1 MKKKIVLFIGCIF
14 FTGIVL
20 NAQVRVAMPINPSS
34 PLDTYPTH
42 IDTLGHGGFM
52 AVRTKAIRDNIT
64 IQRRKE
70 GMLVYVL
77 ETDSL
82 YQLRGPVTG
91 NNWVQFK
98 LMASAVNTIN
108 TGTSGNDV
116 NSSISPDGNTL
127 TLNIPDASPTARGV
141 VTTATQTF
149 GGNKI
154 FNDGVS
160 VDGVGS
166 YNYKGRLKLG
176 INSTMSAPGL
186 GYLPDEPLEGT
197 ASRRASKYL
206 VVNEQGEIT
215 LAPYVNRYVT
225 IQKRMNISQMWQIT
239 YPRVSLDKPIDI
251 SPNEEQLLFV
261 NFTSELQSQYGL
273 GFWGTNLSITVTNST
288 LNQLN
293 GAEGYLIGDNN
304 SFNVNSIIQPQIEVI
319 PYAVSEYIENS
330 FPVFYLR
337 FVNKSPYTLRV
348 SSNLEIVV
356 SVTFDLLDPYLDS
369 YYVGGGGGGG

>member
-1 MKKKIVLFIGCIF
+1 
-14 FTGIVL
+14 
-20 NAQVRVAMPINPSS
+20 MPINPSS
-34 PLDTYPTH
+34 PADTYPTH

-116 NSSISPDGNTL
+116 NSAISPDGNTL

-176 INSTMSAPGL
+176 INSTMSSPGL
-186 GYLPDEPLEGT
+186 GYLPDEPEGPT
-197 ASRRASKYL
+197 TRRTSKHL
-206 VVNEQGEIT
+206 VVNEHGEVT

-225 IQKRMNISQMWQIT
+225 IQKKMNISQLWSS
-239 YPRVSLDKPIDI
+239 PPVGLEKRIDI
-251 SPNEEQLLFV
+251 LPQSNKYLFV
-261 NFTSELQSQYGL
+261 NFMSELESQYGL
-273 GFWGTNLSITVTNST
+273 QFWGTNITINVTNAST
-288 LNQLN
+288 NDLLAD
-293 GAEGYLIGDNN
+293 AEGLLVESGYV
-304 SFNVNSIIQPQIEVI
+304 NVNKGILQPGIIAQPWFNQTFVE
-319 PYAVSEYIENS
+319 SG
-330 FPVFYLR
+330 FPVFFLN
-337 FVNKSPYTLRV
+337 FFNTSPYTLRI
-348 SSNLEIVV
+348 SSNLEIIV
-356 SVTFDLLDPYLDS
+356 SVTFDLLDPELDGIGS
-369 YYVGGGGGGG
+369 GGGGGG

>member
-1 MKKKIVLFIGCIF
+1 
-14 FTGIVL
+14 
-20 NAQVRVAMPINPSS
+20 MPINPSS
-34 PLDTYPTH
+34 PADTYPTH

-116 NSSISPDGNTL
+116 NSAISPDGNTL

-154 FNDGVS
+154 FNSGVT

-166 YNYKGRLKLG
+166 SSYKGKLKLG
-176 INSTMSAPGL
+176 INSSMASPGF
-186 GYLPDEPLEGT
+186 GGFANEGPVERT
-197 ASRRASKYL
+197 ARRNSKYL
-206 VVNEQGEIT
+206 VVNDQGEVT
-215 LAPYVNRYVT
+215 LAPFVNRYVT
-225 IQKRMNISQMWQIT
+225 IQKRMNLSHLWTSTSTNQ
-239 YPRVSLDKPIDI
+239 SLPIDI
-251 SPNEEQLLFV
+251 GPGETRLLFV
-261 NFTSELQSQYGL
+261 NFIAELQAQFGL
-273 GFWGTNLSITVTNST
+273 TYWGTNLSITVTNAPM
-288 LNQLN
+288 NEFANLN
-293 GAEGYLIGDNN
+293 GGGEFLTDINMPNFTRGI
-304 SFNVNSIIQPQIEVI
+304 VM
-319 PYAVSEYIENS
+319 PYIDIVPWFSNDFVGQ
-330 FPVFYLR
+330 FPIFFLNFY
-337 FVNKSPYTLRV
+337 NTSTTHTLRITPG
-348 SSNLEIVV
+348 LEIIV
-356 SVTFDLLDPYLDS
+356 SVTFDLLDPHIDGIPIDT
-369 YYVGGGGGGG
+369 GGEEF

>member
-14 FTGIVL
+14 FTCIVL

-34 PLDTYPTH
+34 PADTYPTH

-116 NSSISPDGNTL
+116 NSAISPDGNTL

-160 VDGVGS
+160 VDGLGS
-166 YNYKGRLKLG
+166 TSYKGKLKLG

-186 GYLPDEPLEGT
+186 GYLPDETEEGT

-206 VVNEQGEIT
+206 VVNENGEVM
-215 LAPYVNRYVT
+215 LAPFVNRYVT
-225 IQKRMNISQMWQIT
+225 IQKKMDISRLWQS
-239 YPRVSLDKPIDI
+239 YPPVALDKDLDI
-251 SPNEEQLLFV
+251 LPGDNKLLFV
-261 NFTSELQSQYGL
+261 NFISELQSQYGL
-273 GFWGTNLSITVTNST
+273 QFWGTNIVVSVMNAPTNEILYESV
-288 LNQLN
+288 
-293 GAEGYLIGDNN
+293 GYLVGASYD
-304 SFNVNSIIQPQIEVI
+304 FNVKGLIQPQITVI
-319 PYAVSEYIENS
+319 PRFDPIYLENA
-330 FPVFYLR
+330 FPMFYL
-337 FVNKSPYTLRV
+337 VVHNHSPYTLRV
-348 SSNLEIVV
+348 SSNLEIIV
-356 SVTFDLLDPYLDS
+356 SVTFDLLDPYIDGIYGS
-369 YYVGGGGGGG
+369 GGGGG